1 MSLLPPSLGSLGRG
15 LTDEELGRIVDAFHR
30 SGGSALKL
38 RVGDTRLCLGPPV
51 SKTGADSGTKSTVPA
66 PFVGVFTSGV
76 KIGQTVRVGM
86 ALGKIRS
93 VQALTEIHAPQDGKI
108 LAQLVG
114 DDGFVA
120 FAEPLFEIFTPVPG
134 QGQAG

>member
-15 LTDEELGRIVDAFHR
+15 LTDEELGRIIDAFHR
-30 SGGSALKL
+30 SGRSALEL
-38 RVGDTRLCLGPPV
+38 RVGDIRLCLGSQV
-51 SKTGADSGTKSTVPA
+51 SKTDTDFGTKTTVPA

-93 VQALTEIHAPQDGKI
+93 VQALTEVYAPQDGKI
-108 LAQLVG
+108 VAQLVG
-114 DDGFVA
+114 DGGFA
-120 FAEPLFEIFTPVPG
+120 EFAEPLFEIFTQVPG

>member
-1 MSLLPPSLGSLGRG
+1 MSLLPPLLGSLGRG
-15 LTDEELGRIVDAFHR
+15 LTDEELGRIIYAFHR
-30 SGGSALKL
+30 SGRTALEL
-38 RVGDTRLCLGPPV
+38 CVGHTRLCLGPPV
-51 SKTGADSGTKSTVPA
+51 SKTDTDSGTKTTLSA

-76 KIGQTVRVGM
+76 KIGQTVRVGTV
-86 ALGKIRS
+86 LGKIRS
-93 VQALTEIHAPQDGKI
+93 VQALTEVHAPQDGKI

-114 DDGFVA
+114 DGGFVA